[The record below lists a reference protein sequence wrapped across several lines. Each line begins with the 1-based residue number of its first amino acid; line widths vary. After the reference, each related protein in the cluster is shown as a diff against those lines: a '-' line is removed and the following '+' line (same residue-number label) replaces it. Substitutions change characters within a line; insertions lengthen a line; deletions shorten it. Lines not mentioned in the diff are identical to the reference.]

1 MQPDQFYSRT
11 FRLVIVFTCFKLKKK
26 YKTKNRLKDLCS
38 GRSLALWFI
47 FYIPSNY

>member
-26 YKTKNRLKDLCS
+26 YKTKNRLKDLLFWQITNLMIHILYS
-38 GRSLALWFI
+38 Q
-47 FYIPSNY
+47 